1 MCLKLFKKLIMSY
14 EILLTKTADK
24 CQKKLDKPL
33 REAVRDS
40 LLEIGEDPENMGEKL
55 CTPLTDVYSHH
66 IKYKGK
72 EFRVA
77 YTIDEKELVV
87 IVHLIAAHENFY
99 RKLRQVLNR

>member
-1 MCLKLFKKLIMSY
+1 MSY

-33 REAVRDS
+33 REKVRDS
-40 LLEIGEDPENMGEKL
+40 LLEIAEDPENLGEKL

-66 IKYKGK
+66 IKYKGN
-72 EFRVA
+72 EYRIA
-77 YTIDEKELVV
+77 YTIDEAELVI

>member
-1 MCLKLFKKLIMSY
+1 MSY
-14 EILLTKTADK
+14 EIVLTRTADK

-33 REAVRDS
+33 RVKVRDS
-40 LLEIGEDPENMGEKL
+40 LLEIATDPENHGEKL

-77 YTIDEKELVV
+77 YTIDEDEQIVV
-87 IVHLIAAHENFY
+87 VHLIAAHENFY

>member
-1 MCLKLFKKLIMSY
+1 MTY

-33 REAVRDS
+33 REKVRDS
-40 LLEIGEDPENMGEKL
+40 LLEIAEDPENLGEKL

-66 IKYKGK
+66 IKYKGN
-72 EFRVA
+72 EYRVA
-77 YTIDEKELVV
+77 YTIDEEDVVV
-87 IVHLIAAHENFY
+87 IIHLIAAHENFY

>member
-1 MCLKLFKKLIMSY
+1 MTY
-14 EILLTKTADK
+14 EILLTRTADK

-33 REAVRDS
+33 RIVVRDS
-40 LLEIGEDPENMGEKL
+40 LLEIAEDPENMGEKL
-55 CTPLTDVYSHH
+55 STPLTDVYSHH

-77 YTIDEKELVV
+77 YTIEENDMVV
-87 IVHLIAAHENFY
+87 VFHLIAAHENFY